1 MKLKKNKAFY
11 ELKNSINEE
20 DEILANIRWFSK
32 FSLEKRF
39 ELSEEDARAV
49 LEFRNLKIGNNE
61 KSK

>member
-39 ELSEEDARAV
+39 EISEKDAKAV
-49 LEFRNLKIGNNE
+49 LELRNLKIENNE